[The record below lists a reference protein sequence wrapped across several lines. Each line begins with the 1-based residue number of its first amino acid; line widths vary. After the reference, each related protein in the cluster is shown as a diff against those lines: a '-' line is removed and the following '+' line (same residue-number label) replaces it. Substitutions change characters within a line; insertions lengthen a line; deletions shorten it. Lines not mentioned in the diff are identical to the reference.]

1 MARDAKGCDVTDGDE
16 DARPRDLWADVPR
29 RGLPRRRAVAED
41 DEPSTPSSDVT
52 APPVSADDPAPIA
65 PRRTAS
71 PRSARRRRILRV
83 GVPVAALGLVAALV
97 LPDVLDD
104 DEEPRLARP
113 TSPSVVDASALLP
126 DLVFGEDRSADL
138 PVPPALTGP
147 AEAPSGTGE
156 RWRLT
161 SEDLSE
167 IWQDAAPD
175 GADAGS
181 PVLVV
186 ANPVTAGAANE
197 ANVSGIA
204 PVVLD
209 AYGSEGKKSQT
220 SLLVTLD
227 TDDGSVL
234 WTRPLEAV
242 MPTSCQSI
250 GRGAS
255 IACLSQGDAEG
266 DRATFQVTVLE
277 STTGRDAASFVTD
290 GCIPTSFVQQG
301 TRLYWAGVL
310 PEEMAMCLG
319 GGAEHFATLT
329 GSGFVDTS
337 TDWLTMTAT
346 GPLLRTPGSSVMLT
360 QDGWRGY
367 RGRVEPAP
375 GGLIVREIAEDDSE
389 TVRLDQDRPPAVRS
403 VVSTTAG
410 ATVMWAAGTPWRR
423 LDLTPEVSG
432 TSDFA
437 GTIGIG
443 GSAYDVTEGG
453 TVVSSSP
460 VLTIPGVEDTSLDYG
475 GRMPPSVTP
484 AAVIA
489 FVPVDGGVATYT
501 TERWTAASMRAGA
514 PVETHEE
521 PQSLAAVVGRTTL
534 SYEGARDSL
543 GEGPLGATHFAERT
557 LVVEQEDG
565 STDRVPFRH
574 LYSVSL
580 ADGAGEIDLAT
591 TVSPIAVVGP
601 MVVIADDGGLVAV
614 S

>member
-1 MARDAKGCDVTDGDE
+1 MTDGDGAE
-16 DARPRDLWADVPR
+16 GTAPHKDARPRDLWADVPR
-29 RGLPRRRAVAED
+29 RGPPRPRPVAED
-41 DEPSTPSSDVT
+41 GEPSTPSSDA
-52 APPVSADDPAPIA
+52 APPVSEGGPAPLT
-65 PRRTAS
+65 PRRPPVS
-71 PRSARRRRILRV
+71 PRAARRRLLRV
-83 GVPVAALGLVAALV
+83 GVPAAVLALVAALV

-126 DLVFGEDRSADL
+126 DLVFGEDRAADL

-161 SEDLSE
+161 SDDLSE

-175 GADAGS
+175 GADADP

-186 ANPVTAGAANE
+186 ANPVTAGAATE

-209 AYGSEGKKSQT
+209 AYGSEGTKSQT

-227 TDDGSVL
+227 TEDGSVL

-242 MPTSCQSI
+242 MPSSCQSI
-250 GRGAS
+250 GRGVS
-255 IACLSQGDAEG
+255 IVCLSQGDAEG

-277 STTGRDAASFVTD
+277 AATGRDAASFATD
-290 GCIPTSFVQQG
+290 ACIPTSFVQQG
-301 TRLYWAGVL
+301 TRLYWSGVL

-329 GSGFVDTS
+329 SSGFVDTS

-375 GGLIVREIAEDDSE
+375 GGLIVREVTEDDSE
-389 TVRLDQDRPPAVRS
+389 TARLDQDRPPAVRS
-403 VVSTTAG
+403 IVSTTER
-410 ATVMWAAGTPWRR
+410 ATVLWAAGTPWRR

-443 GSAYDVTEGG
+443 GSAYDVAEGG

-460 VLTIPGVEDTSLDYG
+460 VLTIPGVEDTSLAYG
-475 GRMPPSVTP
+475 GRMPPTVTP

-489 FVPVDGGVATYT
+489 LVPVDGGVATST

-521 PQSLAAVVGRTTL
+521 PRSLAAVVGRTTL
-534 SYEGARDSL
+534 SYEGDRDSL

-591 TVSPIAVVGP
+591 SVSPIAVVGP

>member
-1 MARDAKGCDVTDGDE
+1 MTDGDE

-29 RGLPRRRAVAED
+29 RQQPRPRAVAGG
-41 DEPSTPSSDVT
+41 DEPSTPSIDVT
-52 APPVSADDPAPIA
+52 APPVSADGSAPLA
-65 PRRTAS
+65 PRRSVS
-71 PRSARRRRILRV
+71 PRAARRRRLLLRV
-83 GVPVAALGLVAALV
+83 GVPVAALALVAAFV
-97 LPDVLDD
+97 LPDVLAG
-104 DEEPRLARP
+104 DEKPRLGRP
-113 TSPSVVDASALLP
+113 TAPSGVDASALLP
-126 DLVFGEDRSADL
+126 DLVFGEDRAADL

-161 SEDLSE
+161 SDDLSD

-175 GADAGS
+175 GADADP

-186 ANPVTAGAANE
+186 ATPVTAGAAHE

-209 AYGSEGKKSQT
+209 AYGPAGKKSQT

-227 TDDGSVL
+227 TEDGSVL

-242 MPTSCQSI
+242 MPSSCQSI

-255 IACLSQGDAEG
+255 IACISSGDAEG

-277 STTGRDAASFVTD
+277 AATGRDAASFETD
-290 GCIPTSFVQQG
+290 ACIPASFVQQG

-310 PEEMAMCLG
+310 PDEMAMCLG

-375 GGLIVREIAEDDSE
+375 GGLIVREVTETDSDVARFDPDDGPGVS
-389 TVRLDQDRPPAVRS
+389 S
-403 VVSTTAG
+403 YVSTIAG
-410 ATVMWAAGTPWRR
+410 ETVMWASGAAWRR
-423 LDLTPEVSG
+423 LDLVPEAPDMSELTG
-432 TSDFA
+432 M
-437 GTIGIG
+437 IGIG
-443 GSAYDVTEGG
+443 ANAYDPIGKGMATGG
-453 TVVSSSP
+453 RPDHP
-460 VLTIPGVEDTSLDYG
+460 VLTLPGYDDLPFEYKG
-475 GRMPPSVTP
+475 AMPPRVVPAGVVTL
-484 AAVIA
+484 ATVE
-489 FVPVDGGVATYT
+489 GGVGATT
-501 TERWTAASMRAGA
+501 TQRWTATSMRAGTPA
-514 PVETHEE
+514 ETHEAAR
-521 PQSLAAVVGRTTL
+521 SLETFVLGTTFY
-534 SYEGARDSL
+534 YEGGRDSL

-557 LVVEQEDG
+557 LVVEQKDG

-591 TVSPIAVVGP
+591 SVSPIAVVGP